1 MTSTLRLAAKM
12 DITVKLLHPA
22 LQDQITSLIKIGG
35 DSSSK
40 EEHKKSKDKGDKE
53 HKKDKGKKEKKEQ
66 KEDKKDRA
74 KAEGVEEKDKVKK
87 EKSEKEKDRKDKQSE
102 ASKSH
107 KKAFFFGLKSI
118 MTKTM
123 TQFDTCCLHS
133 VNRYLFLRCHYLPP
147 PVKVGSRWFLH
158 CIRHFMYYVTQSLT
172 LT

>member
-1 MTSTLRLAAKM
+1 MLAARNFLITRAACHILLCPSSYLNPGESMTSTLRLAAKM

-22 LQDQITSLIKIGG
+22 LQDQITSLIKIG

-107 KKAFFFGLKSI
+107 KKAFFLVSN
-118 MTKTM
+118 
-123 TQFDTCCLHS
+123 QL
-133 VNRYLFLRCHYLPP
+133 
-147 PVKVGSRWFLH
+147 
-158 CIRHFMYYVTQSLT
+158 
-172 LT
+172 